1 MRFVI
6 LSIRRATNLTWLKP
20 RGKRPE
26 DAAWRAGRSRCTE
39 VYVLGVIEK
48 EDRKAQL
55 PVAAK
60 ETFKYAVIRK
70 DKKNKIIQELEKLIS
85 KS

>member
-1 MRFVI
+1 MYR
-6 LSIRRATNLTWLKP
+6 
-20 RGKRPE
+20 
-26 DAAWRAGRSRCTE
+26 

-48 EDRKAQL
+48 EDRKAHL

-60 ETFKYAVIRK
+60 ETFKYAVIRQDKK
-70 DKKNKIIQELEKLIS
+70 DKIMQELGKLIL